1 MRVDAAALDDA
12 FEARGWS
19 DGLPVVAPTRARV
32 NAMLA
37 CCDRPHDAE
46 LGTMP
51 PRHGIVTP
59 EILAVNAVMAG
70 CRPAYFPVVLAA
82 VEAMLEPAFNLFAVQ
97 ATTHPC
103 APCVIVNGPIA
114 AELGINGRY
123 GAFGPGVRANATI
136 GRAVRLVLLNVG
148 GAAPGILDRSTQGQ
162 PAKYAYCVAENEA
175 ESPWPPL
182 HVARGF
188 DATTST
194 VTVTAAEGPHNIND
208 HVSTDANGILATLR
222 GALTDMGANNAY
234 LYGQPTL
241 AFGPEHAAI
250 LAAGGYDRAALG
262 RFVFEHVRLP
272 RDLWA
277 QGGMAGMFEDRFP
290 DAEWKPIIACPEDL
304 LVIVV
309 GGFGRHSCWLPT
321 FGDTTRAVT
330 RAIVRADGTPLASV
344 AELAG
349 SGALSSPAR

>member
-1 MRVDAAALDDA
+1 MTGTLLIDADSIDDL
-12 FEARGWS
+12 FEANGWT

-32 NAMLA
+32 DAMLR
-37 CCDRPHDAE
+37 CTDRHADDE

-51 PRHGIVTP
+51 PRHGIASC

-70 CRPAYFPVVLAA
+70 CRPEYFPVIVAA

-103 APCVIVNGPIA
+103 APCVIVNGPLA
-114 AELGINGRY
+114 AELGINARY

-136 GRAVRLVLLNVG
+136 GRAIRLILLNVG
-148 GAAPGILDRSTQGQ
+148 GASPGILDRSTQGQ

-182 HVARGF
+182 HVERGF
-188 DATTST
+188 AATTST
-194 VTVTAAEGPHNIND
+194 VTVTAADGPHNLND
-208 HVSTDANGILATLR
+208 HVSMRADGILATLT
-222 GALTDMGANNAY
+222 GALADMGSNNAY
-234 LYGQPTL
+234 LYGQPTI

-250 LAAGGYDRAALG
+250 LASDGLTKADIR
-262 RFVFEHVRLP
+262 RHVFEHARLP
-272 RDLWA
+272 RELWSR
-277 QGGMAGMFEDRFP
+277 GGMAGMFDDLFP
-290 DAEWKPIIACPEDL
+290 DEAFVPIIKTPDDL
-304 LVIVV
+304 LIVVV

-330 RAIVRADGTPLASV
+330 RAIARADG
-344 AELAG
+344 
-349 SGALSSPAR
+349 SPIANVRAMGR

>member
-1 MRVDAAALDDA
+1 MTTPTLLLDADDLDDA

-19 DGLPVVAPTRARV
+19 DGLPIVAPTPARV

-37 CCDRPHDAE
+37 YCDRPRDAE

-51 PRHGIVTP
+51 PRQGIVTP

-82 VEAMLEPAFNLFAVQ
+82 VEAMLDPAFNLFAVQ

-114 AELGINGRY
+114 RELGINARY

-136 GRAVRLVLLNVG
+136 GRAVRLILLNVG
-148 GAAPGILDRSTQGQ
+148 GATPGILDRSTQGQ

-182 HVARGF
+182 HVERGY
-188 DATTST
+188 APTVSS
-194 VTVTAAEGPHNIND
+194 VTVTAAEGPHNLND
-208 HVSTDANGILATLR
+208 HVSQHADGILATLA
-222 GALTDMGANNAY
+222 GAMNDMGSNNAY
-234 LYGQPTL
+234 LYGQPTI

-250 LAAGGYDRAALG
+250 LADDGYDKDAIRE
-262 RFVFEHVRLP
+262 FVFAHVRLP
-272 RDLWA
+272 REQWLR
-277 QGGMAGMFEDRFP
+277 GGMAGMFPDAFP
-290 DAEWKPIIACPEDL
+290 DAPRMPIIRTPADL
-304 LVIVV
+304 LIIVV

-321 FGDTTRAVT
+321 FGETTRAVT
-330 RAIVRADGTPLASV
+330 RPLARADGSPLPSV
-344 AELAG
+344 AA
-349 SGALSSPAR
+349 ARQSS